1 MSSKGL
7 YKLGMGILVLLMVLL
22 PLLACAP
29 PAPPPPPP
37 VTKPDKVVFHH
48 FGDLSGPYAAITAPI
63 VAGVNDLCVYYNTEK
78 GGIDGVKVDQ
88 VFRDTGGKLDA
99 ALAAYS
105 AFKESKPYPIL
116 VMLYGSAEGEALRD
130 RFVEDKIACFT
141 NSPSPTCMYPP
152 GYEFSSIPSYT
163 DSMGAFIDWVT
174 SDWSKKT
181 GQPVKLAILTWDSTF
196 GKAIMVDEV
205 RNYAKSKGV
214 EIVYEGVYGMRDL
227 DVSTQMTTIKDKGA
241 NWVYNNTLAHGPKVV
256 LGAAEALKVLN
267 HNLYDAAAGTLHVA
281 SGPWGMDE
289 SCLLLAGP
297 ALSEGMVGPRSFASW
312 SETDNPGVK
321 LVVSIADKNNRQAKE
336 RVMGYLG
343 VIAGVN
349 MCFDAIGKAAKAV
362 GWDKLNGTAIKDQFI
377 KMNNYDSMGIT
388 KYTYT
393 TTKPESTSTRIFK
406 AEGGKLLPVTGWV
419 TCPDLKPATAK

>member
-1 MSSKGL
+1 MSRR
-7 YKLGMGILVLLMVLL
+7 GISRLLISVLVLITVLV
-22 PLLACAP
+22 PLFACAP
-29 PAPPPPPP
+29 AAPSPAPAA
-37 VTKPDKVVFHH
+37 KPDKVVFHH

-63 VAGVNDLCVYYNTEK
+63 VAGVNDLCAYYNTEK
-78 GGIDGVKVDQ
+78 GGIEGVKVEQ

-105 AFKESKPYPIL
+105 SFKESKPYPIL
-116 VMLYGSAEGEALRD
+116 IMLYGSAEGEALRD

-174 SDWSKKT
+174 ADWSKKT
-181 GQPVKLAILTWDSTF
+181 GQPVKLALLTWDSTF

-256 LGAAEALKVLN
+256 LGAAEALKMLN
-267 HNLYDAAAGTLHVA
+267 HDIYDATPGKVHVA

-289 SCLLLAGP
+289 SVLLLCGP
-297 ALSEGMVGPRSFASW
+297 DLSKGMVGPRSFASW

-321 LVVSIADKNNRQAKE
+321 LVTALADKNNRQPKE

-349 MCFDAIGKAAKAV
+349 MCFDAIAKAAQAE
-362 GWDKLNGTAIKDQFI
+362 GWDKLSGTTIKNQFI
-377 KMNNYDSMGIT
+377 KMNNFDALGIT
-388 KYTYT
+388 RYTYT
-393 TTKPESTSTRIFK
+393 ATKPESTSTRIFK
-406 AEGGKLLPVTGWV
+406 AEGGKLLPITDWV
-419 TCPDLKPATAK
+419 SCPDLKPAAVK

>member
-1 MSSKGL
+1 MVRRGL
-7 YKLGMGILVLLMVLL
+7 FNIGMIVLVLTLVLI
-22 PLLACAP
+22 PLFSCAPAAP
-29 PAPPPPPP
+29 PAPP

-63 VAGVNDLCVYYNTEK
+63 VAGVNDLCGYYNTDK

-88 VFRDTGGKLDA
+88 VFRDTGGKLDQ

-105 AFKESKPYPIL
+105 AFKETKPYPIL

-181 GQPVKLAILTWDSTF
+181 NAPVKLAILTWDSTF
-196 GKAIMVDEV
+196 GRAVMVDEV

-227 DVSTQMTTIKDKGA
+227 DVSTQMTTIKEKGA
-241 NWVYNNTLAHGPKVV
+241 NWVYTNTLAHGPKVV
-256 LGAAEALKVLN
+256 LGAAEALKLLN
-267 HNLYDAAAGTLHVA
+267 HEVYDAKTGTLHVA
-281 SGPWGMDE
+281 GGPWAMDE
-289 SCLLLAGP
+289 SVLLLCGP
-297 ALSEGMVGPRSFASW
+297 DLSKGMVGPRSFASW

-321 LVVSIADKNNRQAKE
+321 LVVSLADKNNRQAKE

-362 GWDKLNGTAIKDQFI
+362 GWDKLSGSAVRDQFL
-377 KMNNYDSMGIT
+377 KMNNFDSMGIT

-393 TTKPESTSTRIFK
+393 ATKPESTATRIFK
-406 AEGGKLLPVTGWV
+406 AEGGKLLPITDWV
-419 TCPDLKPATAK
+419 NCPDLKPAKK

>member
-1 MSSKGL
+1 MSRR
-7 YKLGMGILVLLMVLL
+7 GIYRLLISVLILSTVLVSLF
-22 PLLACAP
+22 ACAP
-29 PAPPPPPP
+29 AAPAPAPAA
-37 VTKPDKVVFHH
+37 KPMKIVFHH

-63 VAGVNDLCVYYNTEK
+63 VAGVNDLCVYYNKEK
-78 GGIDGVKVDQ
+78 GGIDGVLVDQ
-88 VFRDTGGKLDA
+88 TFRDTGGKLDA

-116 VMLYGSAEGEALRD
+116 IMLYGSAEGEALRD
-130 RFVEDKIACFT
+130 RLVEDKIACFT

-174 SDWSKKT
+174 ADWSKKT

-227 DVSTQMTTIKDKGA
+227 DVSTQMTTIRDKGA

-256 LGAAEALKVLN
+256 LGAAEALKMLN
-267 HNLYDAAAGTLHVA
+267 HDLYDAKAGTVHVA

-289 SCLLLAGP
+289 SVLMLCGP
-297 ALSEGMVGPRSFASW
+297 DLSKGMVGPRSFASW

-321 LVVSIADKNNRQAKE
+321 LVTSLADKNNRQPKE

-349 MCFDAIGKAAKAV
+349 MCFEAIGLAAKAE
-362 GWDKLNGTAIKDQFI
+362 GWDKLSGTTIKNQFV
-377 KMNNYDSMGIT
+377 KMNNFDSMGIT

-393 TTKPESTSTRIFK
+393 STKPESTSTRIFK
-406 AEGGKLLPVTGWV
+406 AEGGKLLPITDWV
-419 TCPDLKPATAK
+419 SCPDLKPAGAK